1 MTLSSAGSRRGG
13 SKHHGEDPSE
23 KDLEV
28 KLLRDKVRSLT
39 KEKISLQRELEYYKN
54 EITKLLSPPYIEAVV
69 LEVIDEGRVVVKS
82 TTGPNLIV
90 NVASGVD
97 VSRLRPGT
105 VVALNNR
112 GSTIVEVL
120 PGRYD
125 PLVKA
130 MEVEEKPRVTFRDV
144 GGLGEQVRE
153 LYEVVVL
160 PLRRP
165 DLFREMG
172 IDPPK
177 GVLLHGPPGTGKTLL
192 AKAVAG
198 ETEATFIRV
207 VGSELVN
214 KFIGEG
220 ARLVREIFR
229 LARDRAPS
237 IVFID
242 EIDAIASRRVD
253 MGTSGDREVQ
263 RTMLQLLAEMDGFD
277 PLDNVKVIAATN
289 RLDLIDPAVLR
300 PGRFDRIIEIPLPDY
315 HGRLEILSIH
325 ASRARL
331 EEGVDFEY
339 IARITEGFTGA
350 DLRAV
355 VVEAGYNAIRRGA
368 RAISMEDIVGAVMK
382 VRIAVEKRGGS
393 DPFLQHSKRGDERG
407 FTTVL

>member
-1 MTLSSAGSRRGG
+1 M
-13 SKHHGEDPSE
+13 EI
-23 KDLEV
+23 
-28 KLLRDKVRSLT
+28 KLLKDKVRSLT

-69 LEVIDEGRVVVKS
+69 LEVIEGGRVVVKS

-97 VSRLRPGT
+97 ASRLRPGT

-130 MEVEEKPRVTFRDV
+130 MEVEERPKASFKDV
-144 GGLGEQVRE
+144 GGLEEQVRE
-153 LYEVVVL
+153 LYEAVVL
-160 PLRRP
+160 PLTRP
-165 DLFREMG
+165 KLFADMG

-177 GVLLHGPPGTGKTLL
+177 GVLLYGPPGTGKTLL

-198 ETEATFIRV
+198 ETRATFIRV

-229 LARDRAPS
+229 LAREKAPS

-263 RTMLQLLAEMDGFD
+263 RTMLQLLAEMDGFE

-289 RLDLIDPAVLR
+289 RIDLLDPAILR
-300 PGRFDRIIEIPLPDY
+300 PGRFDRIIEVPLPDY
-315 HGRLEILSIH
+315 RGRLEILRIH
-325 ASRARL
+325 TRRARL
-331 EEGVDFEY
+331 SRDVNLGE
-339 IARITEGFTGA
+339 IAKITEGFTGA
-350 DLRAV
+350 DLKAV
-355 VVEAGYNAIRRGA
+355 VVEAGYRAIRRGA
-368 RAISMEDIVGAVMK
+368 REIGMDDILEAVKK
-382 VRIAVEKRGGS
+382 VRASIEKRGGG
-393 DPFLQHSKRGDERG
+393 DPFYTLPDYGGSDI
-407 FTTVL
+407 TTVI